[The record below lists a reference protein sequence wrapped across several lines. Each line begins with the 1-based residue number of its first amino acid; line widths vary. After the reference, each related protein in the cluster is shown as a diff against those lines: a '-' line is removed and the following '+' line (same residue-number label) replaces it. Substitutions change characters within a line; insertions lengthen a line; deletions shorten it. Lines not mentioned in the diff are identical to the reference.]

1 MPVSY
6 SQTPTISLIRGIL
19 LGIGS
24 LLLIWLPL
32 ATETR
37 ITGILIGLAM
47 QIVWWLALWAV
58 RRYERNHQLDGA
70 LQPTVVFIL
79 ELLIDAITVALFA
92 HAVLSNWWSAG
103 QAL

>member
-1 MPVSY
+1 MPAFDHNSAKLSAVRSV
-6 SQTPTISLIRGIL
+6 LITLGVIL
-19 LGIGS
+19 LVFVQPNLETGS
-24 LLLIWLPL
+24 
-32 ATETR
+32 
-37 ITGILIGLAM
+37 TGIVIGLAM

-70 LQPTVVFIL
+70 LQPIVVFIL